1 MQPPEART
9 LIGRRHFVIGGVFAT
24 ASAVAYARQ
33 PIAKPARMPPGTLES
48 WMPDRVGP
56 WTFAASSGIVLPPQ
70 DALSDRLYDNLVT
83 RVYTAADDSQ
93 IMLVIAYSNVQ
104 DGLLQIH
111 RPEFCYTAGGFAL
124 TPTRPV
130 TLRDAQGIKYGANTF
145 VASGPQRIEQV
156 LYWTRIG
163 KAFPQS
169 WVQQRMAVVEA
180 NLQRQ
185 VPDGLLARISLVS
198 PASQTTIA
206 PLTTFAAA
214 LDRAA
219 PTPLRSILFG
229 AS

>member
-1 MQPPEART
+1 MQPPETRN
-9 LIGRRHFVIGGVFAT
+9 LIGRRHFVIGGAFAA

-33 PIAKPARMPPGTLES
+33 PIAKPTRMPPGTLES
-48 WMPDRVGP
+48 WMPDRIGP
-56 WTFAASSGIVLPPQ
+56 WTYVASSGIVLPPQ
-70 DALSDRLYDNLVT
+70 DALSERLYDNLVT
-83 RVYTAADDSQ
+83 RVYTAPDDSQ
-93 IMLVIAYSNVQ
+93 IMLLVAYSNVQ

-130 TLRDAQGIKYGANTF
+130 TLRDARGIGRGANAF
-145 VASGPQRIEQV
+145 VASGPAHIEQV

-163 KAFPQS
+163 KTFPQS

-185 VPDGLLARISLVS
+185 IPDGLLARISMVS
-198 PASQTTIA
+198 SASRVSIA
-206 PLTTFAAA
+206 PLEKFAAA